1 MFDRGINKGAGGR
14 KLEFHF
20 CRGRD
25 VPARALPRERWM

>member
-1 MFDRGINKGAGGR
+1 MSDRGTSKGASGR

-25 VPARALPRERWM
+25 VPARALPRQLWM